1 MQPEFPAPALGV
13 LHTKDGAQRFR
24 LSRIMPCAELAPFVK
39 HYWIVAWDLADGEA
53 YNQLVVPNP
62 CVNVVVEP
70 GKTACFAPGVT
81 TSSHKLQGTGCVFG
95 VKFHPGGFYPFIR
108 KPISAFRGLPIP
120 VNDVL
125 GISGKDLEGAVLGRK
140 EGQAMAEE
148 MERLLVSRL
157 PELDP
162 QAQLMR
168 EAVEHIAK
176 DRGLTKV
183 DMLCAHLD
191 MNKRT
196 VQRLFDQYIGIS
208 PKWVIRLYRIQD
220 AAERLDRGTYG
231 ELVGLA
237 MDLGYHD
244 QAHFSKDF
252 KNVTGQT
259 PEEYLRGPDQG
270 LVPG

>member
-1 MQPEFPAPALGV
+1 MSQDFPTPALGV

-24 LSRIMPCAELAPFVK
+24 LTRIQPCAKLAPFVK
-39 HYWIVAWDLADGEA
+39 HYWIVTWDLAEGEE
-53 YNQLVVPNP
+53 YDQLVVPNP
-62 CVNVVVEP
+62 CVNLVVEP

-81 TSSHKLQGTGCVFG
+81 TISFRLKGAGCVFG

-108 KPISAFRGLPIP
+108 TSISGLHEQPIP
-120 VNDVL
+120 VTEVL
-125 GISGKDLEGAVLGRK
+125 GLSGGELEEAVFGRK
-140 EGQAMAEE
+140 DEQAMVEE
-148 MERLLVSRL
+148 MERLLLSRL
-157 PELDP
+157 PEPDS
-162 QAQLMR
+162 QAQFLR
-168 EAVEHIAK
+168 EVVEHIAK

-183 DMLCAHLD
+183 DMLCAHLK

-196 VQRLFDQYIGIS
+196 VQRLFDQYIGVS

-220 AAERLDRGTYG
+220 AAERLDNGTYG

-244 QAHFSKDF
+244 QAHFIKDF

-259 PEEYLRGPDQG
+259 PEEYLRGPGQG
-270 LVPG
+270 PAFG

>member
-1 MQPEFPAPALGV
+1 MHQDFPTPALGV
-13 LHTKDGAQRFR
+13 LHSKDGAQRFR
-24 LSRIMPCAELAPFVK
+24 LTRIQPSSELALFVK
-39 HYWIVAWDLADGEA
+39 HYWIVAWDLADGEE
-53 YNQLVVPNP
+53 YDQLVVPNP
-62 CVNVVVEP
+62 CVNLVVER

-81 TSSHKLQGTGCVFG
+81 TFSYRLKGAGCVFG

-108 KPISAFRGLPIP
+108 TSISTYRGIPIP
-120 VNDVL
+120 VTDVL
-125 GISGKDLEGAVLGRK
+125 GLSGGELEEAVLSRK
-140 EGQAMAEE
+140 DEQAMVEE
-148 MERLLVSRL
+148 MERHLLCRL

-176 DRGLTKV
+176 DCGLTKV
-183 DMLCAHLD
+183 DMLCDYLD

-196 VQRLFDQYIGIS
+196 VQRLFEQYIGVS

-231 ELVGLA
+231 ELVRLA

-270 LVPG
+270 PSPG

>member
-1 MQPEFPAPALGV
+1 MHQDFPTPALGV

-24 LSRIMPCAELAPFVK
+24 LTRIQPSAELEPFVK
-39 HYWIVAWDLADGEA
+39 HYWIVAWDLADGEE
-53 YNQLVVPNP
+53 YDQLVVPNP
-62 CVNVVVEP
+62 CVNLVVER

-81 TSSHKLQGTGCVFG
+81 TFSYRLKGAGCVFG

-108 KPISAFRGLPIP
+108 TSISTYRGIPIP
-120 VNDVL
+120 VTDVL
-125 GISGKDLEGAVLGRK
+125 GLSGGELEEAVLSRK
-140 EGQAMAEE
+140 DEQTMVEE
-148 MERLLVSRL
+148 MERQLLCRL
-157 PELDP
+157 PEPDP
-162 QAQLMR
+162 QVQFLR

-176 DRGLTKV
+176 HRGLTKV
-183 DMLCAHLD
+183 DMLCDYLD

-196 VQRLFDQYIGIS
+196 VQRLFDQYIGVS

-231 ELVGLA
+231 ELVRLA

-259 PEEYLRGPDQG
+259 PEEYLRGPGQG
-270 LVPG
+270 PAPG